1 MHGIEIDE
9 KVFQYSSLSSS
20 QGTSNESPQL
30 LILGGIHGNEPC
42 GTYAIDRF
50 IEELEAGLW
59 HLKQGSITL
68 AYGNLEA
75 IKGKTRYIDYNM
87 NRMFGLP
94 HIATDSIE
102 YNRVRLLEKQFPQ
115 QTAIL
120 DLHSALSPALDFML
134 AETPAHHLAHALQ
147 PSYLISG
154 WENFASVTGDTECY
168 GLSMGIPAVTYEAGQ
183 HDDEQ
188 TLENAY
194 QMLLRFLNHYSVIE
208 YQWSHPRK
216 TQHLILEQV
225 ITKQTSH
232 DRWLIPISNFMTVKQ
247 DQAIIHINGNIIRSP
262 FDAHLVFPVP
272 TIHCK
277 VGEEITFLARLSS
290 EK

>member
-9 KVFQYSSLSSS
+9 KVFYYSSPSS
-20 QGTSNESPQL
+20 QSNSHELQL

-42 GTYAIDRF
+42 GIYAIDRF
-50 IEELEAGLW
+50 IDELESGIW
-59 HLKQGSITL
+59 TLKKGAITL

-75 IKGKTRYIDYNM
+75 IKRKTRYVDYNM

-94 HIATDSIE
+94 QVATQSIE
-102 YNRVRLLEKQFPQ
+102 YDRVRLLEKQFPK

-134 AETPAHHLAHALQ
+134 AEKPAHHLAHALQ

-194 QMLLRFLNHYSVIE
+194 QMLLRFLNHYDVIE
-208 YQWSHPRK
+208 YQWNHPRK
-216 TQHLILEQV
+216 TQHLVLEQV
-225 ITKQTSH
+225 ITKQTSQ
-232 DRWLIPISNFMTVKQ
+232 DYWLIQISNFMTVVK
-247 DQAIIHINGNIIRSP
+247 DQPIMNINGSILNAP

-272 TIHCK
+272 VNHCK
-277 VGEEITFLARLSS
+277 IGEELTFLARLS
-290 EK
+290 